1 MKVLVVFAHPVQES
15 YAAYLLGAVQEGLGN
30 TQHEIETIDL
40 YADQFSPALSAQE
53 RRTYY
58 DPAKRHDALVERYIG
73 QVKSAEALVFVFPVW
88 NYGFPA
94 MLKGFFDR
102 VFVTGVAFSIENGN
116 FQPTL
121 KHIRKAAVVT
131 TYGGGRLRSAIMG
144 DPPRLLCGR
153 MLWSMLGTRAP
164 PKYLALYG
172 MDRDDKARR
181 MRFADRI
188 RQYFAAF

>member
-1 MKVLVVFAHPVQES
+1 MKVLVVFAHPLRES
-15 YAAYLLGAVQEGLGN
+15 YAASLLGAVQQGLGN
-30 TQHEIETIDL
+30 AQHEIETIDL
-40 YADQFSPALSAQE
+40 YADQFSPALSAHE

-58 DPAKRHDALVERYIG
+58 DPSQRHDPQVERYIG
-73 QVKSAEALVFVFPVW
+73 QVQSADAIVFVFPVW

-102 VFVTGVAFSIENGN
+102 VFVTGVAFSIEDGN
-116 FQPTL
+116 FRPTL

-131 TYGGGRLRSAIMG
+131 TYGGGRLRTAIMG
-144 DPPRLLCGR
+144 DPPRLLCRR
-153 MLWSMLGTRAP
+153 MLWSMLGTRVP

-172 MDRDDKARR
+172 LDRADNARR
-181 MRFADRI
+181 IRFADRV